1 MKKNALKDLIG
12 FKTAKAFGNPSLG
25 LTALCSPLRSNAGP
39 CVANGPIPRRINAK
53 RNSEKPRGTSEKTNI
68 KGSNVVTTKAGSLR
82 KITPLNKN
90 PGNRIGSNRLKRT
103 GTGIGKDTSPSE
115 ILRES
120 NAQQLRDGFL
130 LKGYVK
136 DNCVKDK
143 TDEVVGKN
151 LALSEESF
159 DCMGYLDDEFKSSFV
174 MTSNLLYGDCD
185 EDNEEGKKVGKRPG
199 QKYYVKKMI

>member
-39 CVANGPIPRRINAK
+39 CVANGPVPRRINAK
-53 RNSEKPRGTSEKTNI
+53 RHSEKPRGTSEKTNI

-82 KITPLNKN
+82 KITTLNKN

-103 GTGIGKDTSPSE
+103 GTGKDTSPSE

-120 NAQQLRDGFL
+120 NAQQLRDGFVM
-130 LKGYVK
+130 KGYVK
-136 DNCVKDK
+136 ENCAKDK
-143 TDEVVGKN
+143 TDEVVEKN
-151 LALSEESF
+151 LAFSEESF
-159 DCMGYLDDEFKSSFV
+159 DCIGYLDDEFKSSFI
-174 MTSNLLYGDCD
+174 MTSNLLYGDCE
-185 EDNEEGKKVGKRPG
+185 EDNEVGRKMGRKPG
-199 QKYYVKKMI
+199 QKYCVKKMI